1 MLCHAHTGGSPPK
14 NSIRMLEVVWVT
26 YPDQRFVTFQV
37 IRLVLLNMFLHVAWA
52 LKSIDIDN
60 PDENMIKTVLSKRDV
75 LMEQLQSILNSLL
88 DSWQQDNARSFLTST
103 V

>member
-1 MLCHAHTGGSPPK
+1 M
-14 NSIRMLEVVWVT
+14 WVT

-37 IRLVLLNMFLHVAWA
+37 TRLVLLNMFLHVVWA

-60 PDENMIKTVLSKRDV
+60 PDENMIKAVLSKRDV
-75 LMEQLQSILNSLL
+75 LIGQLQSILNSLL